1 MTNDIPEKILLKKSL
16 DEVIKEAQE
25 SENTKSEVDKY
36 KPNKTDLPIYNANG
50 EHVGYVDLIN
60 DPVSELSDEEIANL
74 SEADYAVF
82 YLTPP
87 KKPVETKDLDLNLVK
102 DYD

>member
-1 MTNDIPEKILLKKSL
+1 MTNELPSKLLLNKVIDKAIEEENAKK
-16 DEVIKEAQE
+16 EE
-25 SENTKSEVDKY
+25 DKY
-36 KPNKTDLPIYNANG
+36 KPNKTDLPIYNADG
-50 EHVGYVDLIN
+50 VHVGYVDLIN

-87 KKPVETKDLDLNLVK
+87 KKSTENIVENSEDV
-102 DYD
+102 